1 MYSKLAFKN
10 LKRSFKDYTIYFLT
24 LVFGVCI
31 FYTFNSIES
40 QGIMMELSQNQID
53 AFDLIDNF
61 MGIASVFISFILGFL
76 IIYANNYLIKRR
88 KKEFGIYMTLGME
101 KGYLSRI
108 IFVETLLIGIISL
121 ILGLILGT
129 LLSQGLSVVTA
140 KLFKVDLVRFTFI
153 FSYSAFLKTVACFG
167 GIYLIVLLFNSIV
180 ISKVELIELL
190 TSGKKNE
197 KVKVKNI
204 WVSVVI
210 FILSIA
216 MLGYA
221 YYIVLDKG
229 IATIGFNIDLMSVVL
244 GVIGTILFFF
254 SLTGFLLKLVQ
265 SNKRYYLRDLNM
277 FVLRQ
282 INSKINTTFISM
294 SFICLMLF
302 ISICTFSG
310 GMGIN
315 KAFNADIEELTKFDI
330 TLWNYSE
337 MPVEEFFRSNGI
349 DLKDYASSYA
359 AYTKYDSN
367 VTYKDLLS
375 EEGIEKGK
383 NHYPIYT
390 NQSIEVITLSSY
402 NEVLRM
408 LGEEEI
414 SLGEDK
420 YTLFGDI
427 NEIMVFIEEAID
439 SNKEIEINGVKLTPE
454 KIKSKNIVI
463 YNQMMKMNICTIV
476 ADDSLVEGL
485 KAKNCYFNMN
495 YNENGEEFK
504 NILKM
509 GLGKLG
515 NNLDKAPT
523 HISKEDTRDTSAGL
537 GAMMSYLAIYMGSI
551 FLITSAAVL
560 ALQQLSESTDNV
572 ERYKLLKKIG
582 VDEKVINRSLLMQ
595 ISIYFMMP
603 LALALV
609 HSVVGLIIASHLVS
623 VLASSV
629 SIVGNIL
636 VTAVIMVIIYG
647 GYFVAT
653 YLGAKKNIRQ

>member
-1 MYSKLAFKN
+1 MYSKLALKN

-40 QGIMMELSQNQID
+40 QSIMMELSENQVN
-53 AFDLIDNF
+53 AFKVINKF

-101 KGYLSRI
+101 KGSLSRI
-108 IFVETLLIGIISL
+108 IFVETLLVGIISL
-121 ILGLILGT
+121 ILGLIVGV

-140 KLFKVDLVRFTFI
+140 KLFKVDLVRFTFT
-153 FSYSAFLKTVACFG
+153 FSYSAFLKTSICFG
-167 GIYLIVLLFNSIV
+167 CIYLIVLLFNSIS
-180 ISKVELIELL
+180 ISKVELIDLL
-190 TSGKKNE
+190 TAGKKNE
-197 KVKVKNI
+197 KLKVKNI
-204 WVSVVI
+204 WISVII
-210 FILSIA
+210 FLISIVTI
-216 MLGYA
+216 GYA
-221 YYIVLDKG
+221 YHIVLHKG
-229 IATIGFNIDLMSVVL
+229 IATIVNLDLMSIVL

-265 SNKRYYLRDLNM
+265 SNKSHYLKDLNM

-282 INSKINTTFISM
+282 INSKINTTFMSM

-302 ISICTFSG
+302 VSICTFSG

-315 KAFNADIEELTKFDI
+315 KAFNDDVEALSQFDI

-337 MPVEEFFRSNGI
+337 MTVEEFFKSNGI
-349 DLKDYASSYA
+349 DIKEYASSYA

-367 VTYKDLLS
+367 VTYKHLIS
-375 EEGIEKGK
+375 EKEIEKGK
-383 NHYPIYT
+383 NYYPIYT
-390 NQSIEVITLSSY
+390 NQTIEVTKLSSY

-414 SLGEDK
+414 SLGEGK
-420 YTLFGDI
+420 YTLFGDVDDL
-427 NEIMVFIEEAID
+427 MGVIEEAID

-454 KIKSKNIVI
+454 QIKPKNIVT
-463 YNQMMKMNICTIV
+463 YNQMMEFNLCTIV
-476 ADDSLVEGL
+476 VDDSLVEGL
-485 KAKNCYFNMN
+485 QTKSVYLNMN
-495 YNENGEEFK
+495 YNEKGEEFK
-504 NILKM
+504 KFLER
-509 GLGKLG
+509 GLGELE
-515 NNLDKAPT
+515 NNLEEAPT
-523 HISKEDTRDTSAGL
+523 YISKEDVIDTSAGF
-537 GAMMSYLAIYMGSI
+537 GVIASYLAIYMGSI
-551 FLITSAAVL
+551 FLIASAAVL

-582 VDEKVINRSLLMQ
+582 VDEKIINRSLLMQ

-603 LALALV
+603 LSLALV

-623 VLASSV
+623 VFASSV
-629 SIVGNIL
+629 SIVSNIL
-636 VTAVIMVIIYG
+636 VTAVIMVIVYG
-647 GYFVAT
+647 GYFIAT

>member
-31 FYTFNSIES
+31 FYTFNSIQS
-40 QGIMMELSQNQID
+40 QSIMMELNQNQVA
-53 AFDLIDNF
+53 AFKLINEF

-101 KGYLSRI
+101 KGRLSRI
-108 IFVETLLIGIISL
+108 IFVETLLVGIISL
-121 ILGLILGT
+121 ILGLIVGV

-140 KLFKVDLVRFTFI
+140 KLFKVDLVRFTFA
-153 FSYSAFLKTVACFG
+153 FSYGAFLKTVVCFG
-167 GIYLIVLLFNSIV
+167 CIYLIVLLFNSIS
-180 ISKVELIELL
+180 ISKVELIDLL
-190 TSGKKNE
+190 TAGKKNE
-197 KVKVKNI
+197 KLRVRNI
-204 WVSVVI
+204 WISVII
-210 FILSIA
+210 FMLSIA
-216 MLGYA
+216 MIGYA

-229 IATIGFNIDLMSVVL
+229 IATIGVNVDLMSVVL

-265 SNKRYYLRDLNM
+265 SNKKHYLRDLNM

-282 INSKINTTFISM
+282 INSKINTTFMSM

-302 ISICTFSG
+302 VSICTFSG

-315 KAFNADIEELTKFDI
+315 KALNADVEDLTQFDV

-337 MPVEEFFRSNGI
+337 MTVEEFFQSNGI
-349 DLKDYASSYA
+349 DIKDYASSYT
-359 AYTKYDSN
+359 AYTKYESN

-383 NHYPIYT
+383 NYYPIYT
-390 NQSIEVITLSSY
+390 NQTIEVIKLSSY

-414 SLGEDK
+414 TLGEGK

-427 NEIMVFIEEAID
+427 DELMGIIEESID
-439 SNKEIEINGVKLTPE
+439 SNREIELNGIKLTPE
-454 KIKSKNIVI
+454 QIKPKSVVT
-463 YNQMMKMNICTIV
+463 YNQMMKFNLCTIV
-476 ADDSLVEGL
+476 VDDAVVEGL
-485 KAKNCYFNMN
+485 QGKSVYLNMN

-504 NILKM
+504 KL
-509 GLGKLG
+509 LGKGLRELG
-515 NNLDKAPT
+515 NNIEEAPT
-523 HISKEDTRDTSAGL
+523 YISKEDVIDTSAGL
-537 GAMMSYLAIYMGSI
+537 GVMASYLAIYMGSV

-560 ALQQLSESTDNV
+560 ALQQLSESADNV

-582 VDEKVINRSLLMQ
+582 VDEKIINRSLLMQ

-603 LALALV
+603 LSLALV
-609 HSVVGLIIASHLVS
+609 HSVVGLIVASHLVS
-623 VLASSV
+623 VFASSV
-629 SIVGNIL
+629 NIVSNIL
-636 VTAVIMVIIYG
+636 VTAVIMVIVYG
-647 GYFVAT
+647 GYFMAT